1 MHWKPNSKKYSVEK
15 YGSTCP
21 EIIQLSNDLI
31 KFHNS
36 WKDLISRDSRKPDF
50 QSFADIM
57 LVDVRGFDSEKYYE
71 LQTGFGNSTWLKLQC
86 QGLSS
91 SLKSGGS
98 LVVLSPT
105 FLASHWTE
113 ELDKVL
119 VNQAP
124 GGSTVLKPPEFLNF
138 SNFFERNYQLF
149 FCANNRKTQVLCGSK
164 KSTK

>member
-1 MHWKPNSKKYSVEK
+1 
-15 YGSTCP
+15 
-21 EIIQLSNDLI
+21 
-31 KFHNS
+31 
-36 WKDLISRDSRKPDF
+36 
-50 QSFADIM
+50 M

-86 QGLSS
+86 QGMSS

-113 ELDKVL
+113 DLDKLL
-119 VNQAP
+119 VDQAP
-124 GGSTVLKPPEFLNF
+124 GGSTMLKPPEFQNF
-138 SNFFERNYQLF
+138 STFLKEITNFFF
-149 FCANNRKTQVLCGSK
+149 ANNRKTQVLCGSK